1 MLSLAMLP
9 LAGAGLFAFIAGMII
24 FALVIG
30 IALWVY
36 TSFAY
41 MAIAKK
47 ARQNSP
53 GLAWIP
59 YIGPLIVAYKASKMH
74 WWPWILFVGFLIP
87 VIGWIPLTLLFVYV
101 IIWHWRMFE
110 TIHKPGWWAILMIIP
125 IVNLVM
131 IGIAAWSK

>member
-1 MLSLAMLP
+1 MLP